1 MYRLLEFA
9 YSLLTSGREIA
20 RRTNAGAKQI
30 PSEETLTITLS
41 SFKVISDDTLSSW
54 EPFSFLLVRDG
65 RTFSIFGLFA
75 ATCNRRD
82 AP

>member
-1 MYRLLEFA
+1 
-9 YSLLTSGREIA
+9 
-20 RRTNAGAKQI
+20 
-30 PSEETLTITLS
+30 
-41 SFKVISDDTLSSW
+41 LSSW